1 MRHLRRMRFTVF
13 TGAVLALGILM
24 APVTGQARDM
34 DVISR
39 SDGGVD
45 VNFPNG
51 CFIPYDRNGSR
62 GGHSGRCKN
71 KQFERADE
79 AVESHFN
86 DYGSDTGVNSNAG
99 EIACSSY
106 RNAFNRCSLPNAG
119 NLNVQLIQNL
129 GDASCRK
136 DYTWGA
142 DSDGVWVS
150 EGCSAVFSYGGSQD
164 TGGDSNN
171 RCPSDLR
178 GNECEYYKDGYA
190 AGARDGENSM
200 SNFYGR
206 HSDGYDSRFEPYFAR
221 GYEAGWRDYR

>member
-1 MRHLRRMRFTVF
+1 MRFIGRMRFIVF
-13 TGAVLALGILM
+13 TCALLALGTLL
-24 APVTGQARDM
+24 APVISQAKDM
-34 DVISR
+34 DVRSR

-51 CFIPYDRNGSR
+51 CFIPYDRNGNR
-62 GGHSGRCKN
+62 GGHSGSCKR

-86 DYGSDTGVNSNAG
+86 NYGNDMGENSKAG

-106 RNAFNRCSLPNAG
+106 RNEFNRCPLPNAG
-119 NLNVQLIQNL
+119 NLNVKLIQNL

-142 DSDGVWVS
+142 DSDGVWVDK
-150 EGCSAVFSYGGSQD
+150 GCSAVFSYSGSGN
-164 TGGDSNN
+164 TGAQAND
-171 RCPSDLR
+171 RCPSDLS

-190 AGARDGENSM
+190 AGAEDGRNGM
-200 SNFYGR
+200 SSFYGR
-206 HSDGYDSRFEPYFAR
+206 HSGGYDSRFEPYFAR

>member
-1 MRHLRRMRFTVF
+1 MRPKRRMSFTIIV
-13 TGAVLALGILM
+13 GALLALGVLM
-24 APVTGQARDM
+24 APVTALARDI
-34 DVISR
+34 DVSGR

-51 CFIPYDRNGSR
+51 CYIAYDRNGSR
-62 GGHSGRCKN
+62 GEHSGRCKK
-71 KQFERADE
+71 KQFNRADE
-79 AVESHFN
+79 AVKSHFN
-86 DYGSDTGVNSNAG
+86 DHRNDMGENSNAG

-106 RNAFNRCSLPNAG
+106 RNEFNRCPLPNAG
-119 NLNVQLIQNL
+119 NLNVKLIQNL

-142 DSDGVWVS
+142 DSDGVWVDK
-150 EGCSAVFSYGGSQD
+150 GCSAVFSYSGSQN
-164 TGGDSNN
+164 TGGHANN

-178 GNECEYYKDGYA
+178 GNECEYYMDGYA
-190 AGARDGENSM
+190 AGSEDGENSM

-206 HSDGYDSRFEPYFAR
+206 HSNGYDSRFEPYFAR